1 MSSNSKESVLQPKQK
16 LSVLITILVV
26 FSVHLV
32 ALIGPFYTFFS
43 WAALITCLVLYQVRG
58 FGITGAYHR
67 YFSHKSYKTSRLFQ
81 FILALWG
88 CSALQGTP
96 LEWSRNHRHH
106 HRFSDKEEDIHSP
119 RQGGF
124 WWAHVGWM
132 MSMSGSPVE
141 QRIRDLEKY
150 SELRWTTLFQIPV
163 IAGVAYFTYWFGE
176 FLGPEYG
183 TSGIQ
188 MLIWGFFLST
198 VILWHVT
205 YSINSLTHI
214 WGKQRYN
221 TGDDSKNSFLIALLA
236 LGEGWHNNH
245 HKFPSAARNGFFW
258 WEIDTTYYV
267 LKFFSWLGLIWDLRK
282 PPTSA
287 YA

>member
-1 MSSNSKESVLQPKQK
+1 MNSKTQESVMQPKQK

-26 FSVHLV
+26 LSVHVV
-32 ALIGPFYTFFS
+32 AFAGAYYTGFS
-43 WAALITCLVLYQVRG
+43 WAALITCIVLYQIRG

-106 HRFSDKEEDIHSP
+106 HRYSDQEEDIHSP

-132 MSMSGSPVE
+132 MSMNAAPVE

-150 SELRWTTLFQIPV
+150 AELRWTGILQIPV
-163 IAGVAYFTYWFGE
+163 IAGVGYFTYWFGE

-183 TSGIQ
+183 TNGWQ

-214 WGKQRYN
+214 WGQQRYQ
-221 TGDDSKNSFLIALLA
+221 TGDDSKNSFLIALFA

-267 LKFFSWLGLIWDLRK
+267 LKLFNALGLIWDLRS
-282 PPTSA
+282 PPAKA